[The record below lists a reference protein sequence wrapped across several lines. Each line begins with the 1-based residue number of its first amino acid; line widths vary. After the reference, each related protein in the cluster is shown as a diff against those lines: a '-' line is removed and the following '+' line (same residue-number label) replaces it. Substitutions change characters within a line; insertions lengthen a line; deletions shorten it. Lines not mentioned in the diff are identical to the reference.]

1 MLTGEDGPSPR
12 AWGLR
17 SMTISPGSVKTV
29 HPHVRGVYRF
39 AKAAAGI
46 VSGPSPRAWGL
57 RPFLCGSTED
67 IRSIPTCVGFTSPGG
82 SLPGADAVHPHVR
95 GVYGKSNG
103 QFVLLDGPS
112 PRAWGLRL
120 SWAAIVKSAAVHP
133 HVRGVYLHLNVP
145 ALPNN
150 RSIPTCVGFT
160 QAATGPHPVPAV
172 HPHVRGV
179 YGSFQTKA
187 IPRQRSI
194 PTCVGFTP
202 PACGPCTHPAGPSP
216 RAWGLH

>member
-1 MLTGEDGPSPR
+1 
-12 AWGLR
+12 
-17 SMTISPGSVKTV
+17 MTISPGSVKTV

-133 HVRGVYLHLNVP
+133 HVRGVYRRMPGKNVSLIGP
-145 ALPNN
+145 SPRAWGLLVSQIIIQGYD

-160 QAATGPHPVPAV
+160 TQNGRRNAGI
-172 HPHVRGV
+172 
-179 YGSFQTKA
+179 Y
-187 IPRQRSI
+187 
-194 PTCVGFTP
+194 
-202 PACGPCTHPAGPSP
+202 GPSP
-216 RAWGLH
+216 RAWGLRLDLSKSTDLTSGPSPRAWGLRKQ